1 MDYSFFYALIKY
13 GETHNVL
20 NGLCADFS
28 YSPFATKR
36 LLGLHRL
43 LLWLEAEVLD
53 INAEMVVKQFE
64 EGVGQSV
71 FLLVCV
77 EKKKV

>member
-1 MDYSFFYALIKY
+1 MCKQF
-13 GETHNVL
+13 
-20 NGLCADFS
+20 ADFS
-28 YSPFATKR
+28 SSPFATKR

-43 LLWLEAEVLD
+43 LLRLEAEVLD

-71 FLLVCV
+71 FRLV
-77 EKKKV
+77 

>member
-1 MDYSFFYALIKY
+1 MGYSFFYVLIKY

-20 NGLCADFS
+20 NGLCAEFS
-28 YSPFATKR
+28 YSPFSTKR
-36 LLGLHRL
+36 LLSLHRL
-43 LLWLEAEVLD
+43 LFWLEAEVLD

-71 FLLVCV
+71 FLLV
-77 EKKKV
+77 